1 MDKLKLDQDKLCK
14 RSCVVR
20 DYKIGTDSV
29 ARINGPKKPNVLV
42 FGYKFDSP
50 RSYDMR
56 SEKAFKKV
64 NKEYL
69 EMTLMSLIGSV
80 GGTLGMFVGFSLNGM
95 LDSSDWFWKGTF
107 KLMASLR
114 QKIVKIDKKT
124 NQPDNEEKTE
134 QQA

>member
-1 MDKLKLDQDKLCK
+1 MDQYKHCK
-14 RSCVVR
+14 RSCIVR
-20 DYKIGTDSV
+20 EYKIGTDSV
-29 ARINGPKKPNVLV
+29 ARINGPIRPNVWV

-50 RSYDMR
+50 RSHDMR
-56 SEKAFKKV
+56 SEKPFKKV

-69 EMTLMSLIGSV
+69 EMTLISLIGSV

-107 KLMASLR
+107 KMMASLR
-114 QKIVKIDKKT
+114 QKMGKIDQNT

-134 QQA
+134 QKA